1 MALQTFQKMQ
11 KSGAR
16 VTYTVKA
23 WQDATCEIH
32 CVKQTENMQT

>member
-16 VTYTVKA
+16 VT
-23 WQDATCEIH
+23 
-32 CVKQTENMQT
+32 